1 MVCWACLQPTTRQ
14 ASATTQHTSK
24 HTHAPALTWQAP
36 WALQPDGHSTAGRWQ
51 GVAGQD
57 AMPGRVSS
65 LSPEGGSVRQAR
77 AWQMALV
84 VRRGSKLGGAGDG
97 EAEGALGLGLVP

>member
-1 MVCWACLQPTTRQ
+1 MVCWACLKRTTPKLLPTTQR
-14 ASATTQHTSK
+14 TSK

-36 WALQPDGHSTAGRWQ
+36 WALQPDGHSTAGRRQ

-65 LSPEGGSVRQAR
+65 LSPEGGSVRQANS
-77 AWQMALV
+77 WQMAEV
-84 VRRGSKLGGAGDG
+84 VRRGSKLGRAGDG
-97 EAEGALGLGLVP
+97 EAEGALGEGLVP